1 MRLPRWHNAAM
12 KHIDPILLSRYRG
25 CLTGGA
31 VGDALGAPVEFM
43 SRAQILQRFG
53 APGIRDYVSA
63 YGRVGAITD
72 DTQMTLFSAEGLLRA
87 AAQGHPPGHA
97 AYVAEVAQAYQRW
110 LLTQGET
117 PQAHRSASGLLA
129 IGELHSR
136 RAPGMTCLDA
146 LRQAAGAATHGAAA
160 GPRRASNNSKG
171 CGGVMRVAPAG
182 LLLARMIEDRKQLAR
197 EAFALG
203 ADLAAITHGH
213 PSGFLPAG
221 VLAAMVAL
229 LAREVSMPDALASA
243 IEQLVTHSGY
253 EETLAALQHAERLAA
268 EGRAR
273 HDAMVQL
280 GGGWVGEEALA
291 MSVYCALA
299 CSEFESALVLAVNH
313 AGDSDSTGAIT
324 GNLMGAWLGEQ
335 SIPER
340 WLEGLELVGVV
351 GEMAVGLVGVAA
363 GPRPAASDPCRQR
376 RIPA

>member
-1 MRLPRWHNAAM
+1 MRLPRSHNAAM
-12 KHIDPILLSRYRG
+12 NSIDPILRSRYRG
-25 CLTGGA
+25 CLKGGA

-63 YGRVGAITD
+63 YGRLGAITD

-87 AAQGHPPGHA
+87 AAQAHPPGHA

-110 LLTQGET
+110 LRTQEQS
-117 PQAHRSASGLLA
+117 PQAHACADGLLA
-129 IGELHSR
+129 IGALHSR
-136 RAPGMTCLDA
+136 RAPGTTCLDSLQQA
-146 LRQAAGAATHGAAA
+146 RQAVQRHPEALCA
-160 GPRRASNNSKG
+160 RAVNNSKG

-182 LLLARMIEDRKQLAR
+182 LLLAAMIDDRKLLAR

-203 ADLAAITHGH
+203 ADLAALTHGH

-229 LAREVSMPDALASA
+229 LVRDVSLADALECA
-243 IEQLVTHSGY
+243 IQQLVTHRDY
-253 EETLAALQHAERLAA
+253 HETLAALQAAERLAA
-268 EGRAR
+268 RGPAN

-299 CSEFESALVLAVNH
+299 GADLESAIVVAVNH
-313 AGDSDSTGAIT
+313 SGDSDSTGAIT

-335 SIPER
+335 SIPLR
-340 WLEGLELVGVV
+340 WVEGLELVGVV
-351 GEMAVGLVGVAA
+351 GELGLELAGVVPVAGRSAA
-363 GPRPAASDPCRQR
+363 R
-376 RIPA
+376 RSADV